1 MSRYMDH
8 FTPTFTYI
16 CMLINKA
23 QLLIPFSMFFKE
35 KSLGQPDKTS
45 ESCTSSGELIVSK

>member
-1 MSRYMDH
+1 MDH